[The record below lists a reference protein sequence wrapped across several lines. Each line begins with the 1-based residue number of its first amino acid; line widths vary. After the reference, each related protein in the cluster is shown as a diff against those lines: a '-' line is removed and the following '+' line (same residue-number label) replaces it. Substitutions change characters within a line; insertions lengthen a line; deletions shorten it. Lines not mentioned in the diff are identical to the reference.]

1 VKNIF
6 SILFALVLVVSLGL
20 VTAAPVAADPGT
32 TYYVSTAGS
41 DTTGNGT
48 AGNPWR
54 TIQYAIGQVSASNTI
69 MVAAGEYEA
78 FQVLEQTD
86 ISIIGA
92 EGTTVATANQ
102 VSIGVA
108 LIDYTRVMAMVYD
121 SENINIEG
129 IDFDDT
135 EVSIG
140 WTGIDQVSAGELHT
154 VGLKE
159 GGTVVAVGPEYGTE
173 DYGQCD
179 VGGWTGID
187 QVSAGYW
194 HTVGLESDDTVV
206 AVGYSSYG
214 QCDVGGWGNIT
225 QISAGGHHTV
235 GLESGTTVVAVG
247 SNHHGQC
254 DVGGWGN
261 ITQVAAGYAHTV
273 GLMYGGTVVAVGY
286 NSDGQCDVED
296 WTDIDQVAASDY
308 HTVGLESDGTV
319 VAVGRNDYGQCEVG
333 NWTGIDQVDADGYH
347 TVGLKTDGTVVAV
360 GRNDLGQCD
369 VEDWTDITYVA
380 AGWWH
385 TVGLKTDGT
394 VVAVGS
400 NHYGQC
406 GEAVDV
412 HAGIVYVDSTG
423 RIADL
428 TVENIFA
435 AGSYIETGVAILGDA
450 GTSVVDLSGVTVEN
464 SGEGVTIWNAEA
476 NLDGCTITGMRDQ
489 GILLGWWGEV
499 QSPASLKMQG
509 STISNNHY
517 GIYICY
523 DDSILEA
530 HFNNIAGNDIGGL
543 GAGDSVTVDAT
554 YNWWGDAS
562 GPYHET
568 LNPDGIGDE
577 VSFDGE
583 ASVDFE
589 PWLEAEVGT
598 AKTETVTDDTV
609 DAKDEADT
617 EVDVDGTATVTVA
630 EYAENPGG
638 PPPSGFTTMGKYMDV
653 YVPDTTEVTEIE
665 IRLYYTDDE
674 LTAAGIDEESLQL
687 FWLNDDVWDVC
698 SDSDVNTASI
708 NGYSGYI
715 WAIITAY
722 TTPSLEDLHGLELSD
737 GGTTGP
743 SQPPGGDG
751 CFIATAAYGTDTA
764 RQLDIL
770 REFRDDVLLPNSLG
784 AKLVSLYYKTSPP
797 IANFISQND
806 VLRTVVRVGFVEP
819 IVKILI
825 WTHGLWSVGG

>member
-1 VKNIF
+1 VKKIF
-6 SILFALVLVVSLGL
+6 SILLALVLVVSLGL
-20 VTAAPVAADPGT
+20 ATAAPVAADPGT

-225 QISAGGHHTV
+225 QISA
-235 GLESGTTVVAVG
+235 
-247 SNHHGQC
+247 C
-254 DVGGWGN
+254 
-261 ITQVAAGYAHTV
+261 
-273 GLMYGGTVVAVGY
+273 
-286 NSDGQCDVED
+286 
-296 WTDIDQVAASDY
+296 DY